1 MSETVPGAG
10 EAKAPVNETVA
21 YERRDVNTRAV
32 FRVGVASVVA
42 AVVIH
47 AAVWWLFD
55 LFDRR
60 EAQKGPPPAT
70 LVNTPRAAPPE
81 PRLQTDAPADLNDFR
96 AEEKG
101 ELESYGWMDRQK
113 GVVRIPVE
121 RAMAL
126 LLERGLPG
134 AEPPGRKNGGT
145 QPGPTSQGQ
154 NR

>member
-1 MSETVPGAG
+1 MSETLPGVRKG
-10 EAKAPVNETVA
+10 EAPVNETIS

-32 FRVGVASVVA
+32 FWVGVALVVA

-47 AAVWWLFD
+47 TAVWWLFD

-60 EAQKGPPPAT
+60 EALKGPPPAT
-70 LVNTPRAAPPE
+70 LVNAPRAAPPA

-96 AEEKG
+96 AEEKH
-101 ELESYGWMDRQK
+101 ELEGYGWVDRQK

-121 RAMAL
+121 RAMTL
-126 LLERGLPG
+126 LLERGLPNN
-134 AEPPGRKNGGT
+134 EPPGQVNGAT
-145 QPGPTSQGQ
+145 QAGQQSQGQ